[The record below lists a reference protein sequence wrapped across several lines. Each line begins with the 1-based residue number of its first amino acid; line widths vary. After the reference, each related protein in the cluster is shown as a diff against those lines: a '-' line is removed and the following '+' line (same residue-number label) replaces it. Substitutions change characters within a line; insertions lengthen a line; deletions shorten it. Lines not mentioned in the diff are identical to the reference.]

1 MLKNFLY
8 KNWQLLFINIAVLFF
23 FSRLFIPEP
32 STYTNPDFGRTD
44 ILHIALP
51 QKLIQSEYIKNFQIP
66 LWENRV
72 GGGHAS
78 IPELMSFFFIPNL
91 FLTFLLPFK
100 YAIPTIF
107 LATFLI
113 SINSMFYLLHKIRL
127 NKTSAA
133 FGSIAFT
140 FSAAMI
146 LRVQHLSLAQT
157 LSLIPLALAL
167 NLDFVT
173 KPRIKIGIIFS
184 IILSQVLVTFTQTYL
199 YFVILLTIFN
209 LILLLNHQIKN
220 SYLFFIKYSLIILF
234 SLILSASQLLPS
246 YEAVKKSQRENGLN
260 PASILSDFP
269 LFPRNLKTFFNPFV
283 LGKASNGTYNSINF
297 AQNGIYWENTS
308 YIGLLPFILAL
319 FATIYLILKRCK
331 NHYTYFLIL
340 ALISLI
346 LALGKFAP
354 LHFLFSFPPLNFFR
368 VPARFILFTQFF
380 LAILAA
386 YGFDLLS
393 KKTPGKIKF
402 FYPLFLVIL
411 ILDLFPKWWNYNP
424 IESIDSIFKKPEILN
439 YVQSNNAS
447 DYKFFSIGG
456 MQYWNDVFLKSGWE
470 NKKDYYKFFRNSL
483 DPNLSIFY
491 DINHFSSY
499 QLLPSK
505 RQNLQQSLI
514 TQFTEIKKDSIY
526 LKPPA
531 IKALNIHSIKYLI
544 STLPLEGEF
553 KKIGEVTK
561 DQYKFFLYENQQSK
575 NKFQIYYNYL
585 DINYIEDYIK
595 AFNNDDLSKIVLIE
609 NFPSKNLEEGSN
621 TIIINK
627 ESSTI
632 YNLTVSTSKDAI
644 LVLDDSYS
652 KDWRAKI
659 DNVNKEIYPA
669 NINSKA
675 ILVPQG
681 KHEVIFYFFPVLTYV
696 GFFITVSAYTFAM
709 WLLLR
714 KAKAG

>member
-1 MLKNFLY
+1 
-8 KNWQLLFINIAVLFF
+8 
-23 FSRLFIPEP
+23 
-32 STYTNPDFGRTD
+32 
-44 ILHIALP
+44 
-51 QKLIQSEYIKNFQIP
+51 
-66 LWENRV
+66 
-72 GGGHAS
+72 
-78 IPELMSFFFIPNL
+78 
-91 FLTFLLPFK
+91 
-100 YAIPTIF
+100 
-107 LATFLI
+107 
-113 SINSMFYLLHKIRL
+113 
-127 NKTSAA
+127 
-133 FGSIAFT
+133 
-140 FSAAMI
+140 
-146 LRVQHLSLAQT
+146 
-157 LSLIPLALAL
+157 
-167 NLDFVT
+167 
-173 KPRIKIGIIFS
+173 
-184 IILSQVLVTFTQTYL
+184 
-199 YFVILLTIFN
+199 
-209 LILLLNHQIKN
+209 
-220 SYLFFIKYSLIILF
+220 
-234 SLILSASQLLPS
+234 
-246 YEAVKKSQRENGLN
+246 
-260 PASILSDFP
+260 
-269 LFPRNLKTFFNPFV
+269 
-283 LGKASNGTYNSINF
+283 
-297 AQNGIYWENTS
+297 
-308 YIGLLPFILAL
+308 
-319 FATIYLILKRCK
+319 
-331 NHYTYFLIL
+331 
-340 ALISLI
+340 
-346 LALGKFAP
+346 
-354 LHFLFSFPPLNFFR
+354 
-368 VPARFILFTQFF
+368 
-380 LAILAA
+380 
-386 YGFDLLS
+386 
-393 KKTPGKIKF
+393 
-402 FYPLFLVIL
+402 
-411 ILDLFPKWWNYNP
+411 
-424 IESIDSIFKKPEILN
+424 
-439 YVQSNNAS
+439 
-447 DYKFFSIGG
+447 

-531 IKALNIHSIKYLI
+531 IKALNIYSIKYLI